1 MNNNYENNNNSKSR
15 TNKNSRVEFAED
27 MNRATTSQSQ
37 IVVQILIALIT
48 QILTHLIQ
56 IQTADSLILNKKT
69 RSEDL
74 VFLVFF

>member
-27 MNRATTSQSQ
+27 MNFVNRATTSQSQ

-56 IQTADSLILNKKT
+56 IQTADSLILNKKQGPRT
-69 RSEDL
+69 L
-74 VFLVFF
+74 FF